1 MTSMSRGGRS
11 SSGVAQSNLERTEA
25 GDRPAAPPAPAA
37 FALATL
43 RSLARQCSRIVATQ
57 QASQGVSMKLRLA
70 CAMRGIDDRVFQ
82 IAMNMRLIE
91 QLT

>member
-1 MTSMSRGGRS
+1 MASMSRGGRS

-25 GDRPAAPPAPAA
+25 GDRPAAPPAPAVFA
-37 FALATL
+37 FATL
-43 RSLARQCSRIVATQ
+43 RSLARQCSRIVAAQ